1 VEDEKLKSVVAD
13 AYQYVLDY
21 QVQPQ
26 NKFDMVFM
34 DINYE
39 EANLQLSPPK
49 KFLEQSFLAKL
60 LVTFNDFI
68 PDYNDNGVLTVISLT
83 FPRPPGQ
90 A

>member
-1 VEDEKLKSVVAD
+1 VEDEKLKSVIAD
-13 AYQYVLDY
+13 AYQYALDY

-39 EANLQLSPPK
+39 EANLKLSPPK

-60 LVTFNDFI
+60 LVTNFD
-68 PDYNDNGVLTVISLT
+68 
-83 FPRPPGQ
+83 
-90 A
+90 